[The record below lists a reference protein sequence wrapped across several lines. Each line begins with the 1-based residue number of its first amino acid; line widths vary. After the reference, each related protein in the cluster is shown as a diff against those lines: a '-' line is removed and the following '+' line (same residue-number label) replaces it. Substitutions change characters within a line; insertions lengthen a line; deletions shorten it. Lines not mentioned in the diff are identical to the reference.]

1 MVKAKDNSVFATWGE
16 CRKIP
21 LEKYRRLVFYLIVEE
36 KEDMTNIAA
45 KSAVSNHAESEAA
58 KDYFGSVSPIFEYWC
73 LDCDEFFEVKELLA
87 HCPKCNS
94 SLKDNLVQI
103 YMEHDPDP
111 DIICSLKEFTAG

>member
-1 MVKAKDNSVFATWGE
+1 M
-16 CRKIP
+16 
-21 LEKYRRLVFYLIVEE
+21 EE

-45 KSAVSNHAESEAA
+45 KSAVSNLAETEEE

-111 DIICSLKEFTAG
+111 DIIRSLKDYTAG